1 MKNKISAVLTVMCL
15 TFVSQAA
22 HAQSAADIVKQLDIN
37 MNHNCSSLYILEFWE
52 KEKLTEEYKMVVK
65 AKDNNQKVIVRFLS
79 PARQVG
85 NDLIM
90 LEQSVWSYDQKS
102 GRIIKIPSNQAFGAT
117 DFSYGDIV
125 RLNLT
130 DNYKGEIVKED
141 AATWTL
147 NLTAIQRDAPYS
159 AIEIMVNKEGNY
171 PLEAK
176 CFAKNAKLI
185 KTIRY
190 SDVKL
195 INGKLKPTKLAVIS
209 PYESLNKSI
218 MKLMKE
224 TLKEYPDHIFNKR
237 VLETR
242 QDENL

>member
-1 MKNKISAVLTVMCL
+1 MKNKTILVFIMLGFSL
-15 TFVSQAA
+15 VSQLA
-22 HAQSAADIVKQLDIN
+22 HAQSAAEIVQQLDKT
-37 MNHNCSSLYILEFWE
+37 MNPNCSSIFVLEFWE
-52 KEKLTEEYKMVVK
+52 KDKLSEEYKMIVK

-90 LEQSVWSYDQKS
+90 LEQSVWSYDKKS

-117 DFSYGDIV
+117 DFSYGDVV
-125 RLNLT
+125 RLNMT
-130 DNYKGEIVKED
+130 DNYKGEILKED
-141 AATWTL
+141 AQTWSL
-147 NLTAIQRDAPYS
+147 KLSAIQRDAPYAS
-159 AIEIMVNKEGNY
+159 IEIIVNKAGYY

-190 SDVKL
+190 EEVKQ
-195 INGKLKPTKLAVIS
+195 INGKAKPTKLTVIS
-209 PYESLNKSI
+209 AYEPLNTSI
-218 MKLMKE
+218 MKLQRE